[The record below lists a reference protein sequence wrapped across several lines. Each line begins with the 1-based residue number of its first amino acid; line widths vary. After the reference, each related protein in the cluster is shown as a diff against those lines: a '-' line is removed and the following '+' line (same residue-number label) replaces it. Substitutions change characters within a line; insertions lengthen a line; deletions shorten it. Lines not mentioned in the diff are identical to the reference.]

1 MAAQGK
7 IGRRSPLAKATGDES
22 TRIGT
27 DQQKQIL
34 RQKAFL
40 KGWKEPG
47 DSSKCGFR
55 EMKR

>member
-27 DQQKQIL
+27 DGQKQIPSRCSEL
-34 RQKAFL
+34 AL
-40 KGWKEPG
+40 SEIEGA
-47 DSSKCGFR
+47 SSSLLSG
-55 EMKR
+55 